1 MSKLYKNMSYDR
13 ALEKAMRYCS
23 YQERCLMDMEKRF
36 YAWNVKKT
44 DWDKIM
50 DYLIDENYLNETRFI
65 EAYVRG
71 KFVIKRWGK
80 NKIIAGLMQLNLSG
94 SKVTKAID
102 SEIEEE
108 AYMKTIQELI
118 TKKSALINES
128 DSLIKRDKIYRYL
141 LSKGYESEL
150 VVKELNALGKEIS

>member
-44 DWDKIM
+44 DWDKII

>member
-1 MSKLYKNMSYDR
+1 MSKLYKNMSYAR

-44 DWDKIM
+44 DWDKII

-102 SEIEEE
+102 SEIEEK
-108 AYMKTIQELI
+108 AYVKTIQELI

-150 VVKELNALGKEIS
+150 VVRELNALAKEIS

>member
-1 MSKLYKNMSYDR
+1 
-13 ALEKAMRYCS
+13 
-23 YQERCLMDMEKRF
+23 MDMEKRF

-44 DWDKIM
+44 DWDKII

-102 SEIEEE
+102 SEIEEK
-108 AYMKTIQELI
+108 AYVKTIQELI

-150 VVKELNALGKEIS
+150 VVRELNALAKEIS